1 MTRKTILVVD
11 DDAPTRKAY
20 VEFLTDCGYN
30 VLEAAHGG
38 EAIMHV
44 YRHRPDLVLMDI
56 TMPVLDGLET
66 AQSLRERSST
76 ANLRILAV
84 TGSQSALKKE
94 RMLELCDDVLMKP
107 CAPEV
112 VASRIRTLVQ
122 KAA

>member
-11 DDAPTRKAY
+11 DDAPTRAAY
-20 VEFLTDCGYN
+20 AEFLAECGYN

-44 YRHRPDLVLMDI
+44 YRHHPDLVLMDME
-56 TMPVLDGLET
+56 MPVLDGVET
-66 AQSLRERSST
+66 AQSLRDRGAT

-84 TGSQSALKKE
+84 TGSDSALKKE
-94 RMLELCDDVLMKP
+94 RMLELCDDVLTKP
-107 CAPEV
+107 CAPEL
-112 VASRIRTLVQ
+112 VASRIRSLVQ